1 MYPGRLLQG
10 ALFHAWLGSFW
21 KAVSKNDFVR
31 LV

>member
-10 ALFHAWLGSFW
+10 ALFHSCLGSFW
-21 KAVSKNDFVR
+21 KAVLKNDFVK